1 MGTTGSAEA
10 VAMNSALP
18 AIIARVKKHA
28 TVPIAVGFGVAA
40 RSHFDTVTNAGA
52 EGAVIGSR
60 IIRII
65 QQSPG
70 DQFLQNVEAFCHE
83 LTKRGDK
90 PPIRSASVN
99 SVPKPA
105 NRGGPK
111 ELPSD
116 FITALPARIGQFG
129 GQYVPG
135 TLFDC
140 LLELE
145 EAHKSAMADPA
156 FLDEFR
162 SFYGYMNRPSWLYF
176 AENLTKIAGGAKIWL
191 KREDLWVHWSFILL
205 SLWLTMIA
213 RNHTGSHKINNA
225 VGQVS

>member
-10 VAMNSALP
+10 VAINSALP
-18 AIIARVKKHA
+18 GIIARVKKYA
-28 TVPIAVGFGVAA
+28 TVPITVGFGVAA

-65 QQSPG
+65 QQSPR
-70 DQFLQNVEAFCHE
+70 DQFLQNVEAFCYE

-90 PPIRSASVN
+90 PPVRLASVN
-99 SVPKPA
+99 GMPKPA

-111 ELPSD
+111 EAPGD
-116 FITALPARIGQFG
+116 FITALPPWFGQFG

-135 TLFDC
+135 TFFDC

-162 SFYGYMNRPSWLYF
+162 SFYSYMNRPSWLYF

-191 KREDLWVHWSFILL
+191 KREDL
-205 SLWLTMIA
+205 
-213 RNHTGSHKINNA
+213 
-225 VGQVS
+225 